1 LAINHCS
8 DLLFPFEPGYMLF
21 QDPNVVVKGIER
33 LETICRDL
41 VQKTGKIL
49 RALAA
54 RMRNREKNSKRK
66 GYFRHPLHFLI
77 PLDFPA
83 GYDLC
88 QSRDTYRI
96 IYAMRMATL

>member
-1 LAINHCS
+1 
-8 DLLFPFEPGYMLF
+8 MLF

-41 VQKTGKIL
+41 VQKTGKIPG
-49 RALAA
+49 ALAA
-54 RMRNREKNSKRK
+54 RMRNREKNSKLK

-77 PLDFPA
+77 SLGLPA

-88 QSRDTYRI
+88 QSEEAAKRPQP
-96 IYAMRMATL
+96 